1 MLDADAATAVAE
13 QVLAALTDEDADKD
27 DDSMA
32 SMASPVIDRGMAIGD
47 AAKPLFALDWPS
59 LLHRDLEELRQVA
72 KSLLHAW
79 QLQASFSEDYAA
91 QLMGLQR
98 SGF

>member
-1 MLDADAATAVAE
+1 MT
-13 QVLAALTDEDADKD
+13 
-27 DDSMA
+27 
-32 SMASPVIDRGMAIGD
+32 
-47 AAKPLFALDWPS
+47 PS
-59 LLHRDLEELRQVA
+59 LSLDRQFAIEAHSRAIDACADLDELRQVA

-91 QLMGLQR
+91 QLMGLER

>member
-1 MLDADAATAVAE
+1 MSPSFSLGRQFAIEAHSRAI
-13 QVLAALTDEDADKD
+13 
-27 DDSMA
+27 DSCA
-32 SMASPVIDRGMAIGD
+32 
-47 AAKPLFALDWPS
+47 
-59 LLHRDLEELRQVA
+59 DLEELRQVA

-79 QLQASFSEDYAA
+79 QLQASFSENYAA

>member
-1 MLDADAATAVAE
+1 MSPCISLGRQFAIEAHSRAI
-13 QVLAALTDEDADKD
+13 
-27 DDSMA
+27 DSCA
-32 SMASPVIDRGMAIGD
+32 
-47 AAKPLFALDWPS
+47 
-59 LLHRDLEELRQVA
+59 DLEELRRVA

>member
-1 MLDADAATAVAE
+1 MSASLSLGRQFAIEAHSRAI
-13 QVLAALTDEDADKD
+13 
-27 DDSMA
+27 DSCA
-32 SMASPVIDRGMAIGD
+32 
-47 AAKPLFALDWPS
+47 
-59 LLHRDLEELRQVA
+59 DLEELRRVA

>member
-1 MLDADAATAVAE
+1 M
-13 QVLAALTDEDADKD
+13 
-27 DDSMA
+27 
-32 SMASPVIDRGMAIGD
+32 P
-47 AAKPLFALDWPS
+47 PS
-59 LLHRDLEELRQVA
+59 LSLDRQFAIEAHSRAIDSCADLEELRQVA
-72 KSLLHAW
+72 KSLLQAW

>member
-1 MLDADAATAVAE
+1 M
-13 QVLAALTDEDADKD
+13 
-27 DDSMA
+27 
-32 SMASPVIDRGMAIGD
+32 
-47 AAKPLFALDWPS
+47 
-59 LLHRDLEELRQVA
+59 ELRQVA
-72 KSLLHAW
+72 KSLLQAW

>member
-1 MLDADAATAVAE
+1 M
-13 QVLAALTDEDADKD
+13 
-27 DDSMA
+27 
-32 SMASPVIDRGMAIGD
+32 SPT
-47 AAKPLFALDWPS
+47 PS
-59 LLHRDLEELRQVA
+59 LSLDRQFAIEAHSRAIDACADLDELRQVA

-91 QLMGLQR
+91 QLMGLER